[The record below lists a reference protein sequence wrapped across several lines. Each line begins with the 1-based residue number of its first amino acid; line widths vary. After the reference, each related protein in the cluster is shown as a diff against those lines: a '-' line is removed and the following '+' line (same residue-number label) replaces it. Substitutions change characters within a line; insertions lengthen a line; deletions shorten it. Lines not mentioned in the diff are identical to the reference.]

1 MAASCTSTSV
11 LFSSLCMWE
20 MFHCPAHVKNTC
32 QPYPSGPCPMT
43 VLYAGDARSPS
54 RTAVWLC
61 TAELRAPPPV
71 PAATSCL
78 TPPRGRLLS
87 CGERLDP
94 AAGAGTPGRGR
105 GRVGGLARGLR
116 GCSVRRRRR
125 KEEEEMEKKQRAR
138 GCCGA
143 GSSGGGP
150 AAGRGAADSG
160 AGCPGLAGGARRDG
174 GVAAALCS
182 ELAPPLFARGP
193 GPG

>member
-11 LFSSLCMWE
+11 LFSSLCTWE

-116 GCSVRRRRR
+116 GCSVRRRR